1 MFGFGPGVDAP
12 VVSYLISRI
21 GFGCGAYLPIPLFG
35 ICCERPDHHK
45 GHGGTQREMRGERHP
60 SSNKEPLDAVGA
72 LADQGEKFG
81 AGFFF
86 VAEAA

>member
-1 MFGFGPGVDAP
+1 LFGFGPGVDAP
-12 VVSYLISRI
+12 VVSYLIARI
-21 GFGCGAYLPIPLFG
+21 GFGCGGVSSNSAVWESAAKDRIATG
-35 ICCERPDHHK
+35 DTE
-45 GHGGTQREMRGERHP
+45 EMRGERHP